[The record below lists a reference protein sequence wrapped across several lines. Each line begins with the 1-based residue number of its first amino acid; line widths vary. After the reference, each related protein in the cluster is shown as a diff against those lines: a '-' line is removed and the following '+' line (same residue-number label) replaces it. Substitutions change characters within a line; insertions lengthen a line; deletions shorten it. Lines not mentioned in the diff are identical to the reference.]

1 MSRLARSIRK
11 STRWLFAAAVIML
24 IGCGEDSSYFPTTP
38 GLSWLYRAKIENW
51 RDDATHKLVVT
62 NLNVE
67 RKDGATVLRRL
78 RHDGRFAF
86 FRVTSTDVVYQGAA
100 LPGGE
105 LENVSGE
112 QTILKLPP
120 EKGLRWDGGVS
131 QIQLLPQV
139 DCGQCNNSAPTK
151 PLTQQ
156 VRLQQVIEDTAATV
170 SVPAGT
176 FSSCLYVRGAVKL
189 TADGGHAVGV
199 INVEVESED
208 WYAPGVGLVKSIRRE
223 HSDNP
228 LVGSGIYTMELE
240 EFRQ

>member
-1 MSRLARSIRK
+1 LGVALSLAFS
-11 STRWLFAAAVIML
+11 LA
-24 IGCGEDSSYFPTTP
+24 GCGEERSLFPTTP

-62 NLNVE
+62 NINRE
-67 RKDGATVLRRL
+67 REDGVTRLRRL
-78 RHDGRFAF
+78 RHDGRFAYY
-86 FRVTSTDVVYQGAA
+86 RLEDDGVVYEGAA
-100 LPGGE
+100 APGE
-105 LENVSGE
+105 EKTTAAGE

-120 EKGLRWDGGVS
+120 SKGLSWDGGVS

-156 VRLQQVIEDTAATV
+156 VRLRQVIDDTSATV
-170 SVPAGT
+170 TVPAGT
-176 FSSCLYVRGAVKL
+176 FTDCVYVRGSVKL

-208 WYAPGVGLVKSIRRE
+208 WYAPGVGLVKSVRRE
-223 HSDNP
+223 RSDNH
-228 LVGSGIYTMELE
+228 LVGSGLYTMELE
-240 EFRQ
+240 EFRR